1 MNFIEFLTMVLL
13 SMQPAYSDKEE
24 WRERAVRMEIVAKSI
39 DDAAAR
45 ATCAGDYEGEGCKR
59 AWPGT
64 KRSLAMLLVT
74 KGYWESRFAK
84 NVHDGMCRVYECDAA
99 VVRGV
104 AVHRARSPWQIQKT
118 GLVTR
123 EEYAQMK
130 SGSLESTTMAAV
142 VATRHLSLGFAKC
155 HTISGA
161 IAIYGGAGYCEWPG
175 AVGRYAFFNEISAR
189 SEGEFVKLVGRQRE
203 SLELRLAREVK
214 SVKP

>member
-1 MNFIEFLTMVLL
+1 MNLIELLTVVLM
-13 SMQPAYSDKEE
+13 SMQPAYSDKEA
-24 WRERAVRMEIVAKSI
+24 WGERVVRMEVIAKAV
-39 DDAAAR
+39 DEAAGR
-45 ATCAGDYEGEGCKR
+45 ATCTGEHEGVACKR
-59 AWPGT
+59 LWAGT

-84 NVHDGMCRVYECDAA
+84 NVHDGQCRVYECDAA

-104 AVHRARSPWQIQKT
+104 AMHRARSPWQIQKT

-130 SGSLESTTMAAV
+130 SGSLESTTMAAI

-155 HTISGA
+155 HTVSGA

-175 AVGRYAFFNEISAR
+175 AIGRYKFFNEISAR
-189 SEGEFVKLVGRQRE
+189 DEGEFVKLAVLQRE
-203 SLELRLAREVK
+203 RLELRLSREVK
-214 SVKP
+214 SVKK